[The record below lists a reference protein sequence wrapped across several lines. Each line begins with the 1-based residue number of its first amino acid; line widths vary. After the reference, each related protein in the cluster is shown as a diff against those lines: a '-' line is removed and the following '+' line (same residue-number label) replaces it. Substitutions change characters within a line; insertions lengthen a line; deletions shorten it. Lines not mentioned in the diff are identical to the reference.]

1 MAKPPVGKVVG
12 RAVFGPVNVGVLGA
26 GIAGAVALGLWPLAA
41 LGGVAYAALVATD
54 VASPQFWRKHVL
66 GRSAADGAE
75 VMPRVDRIGDAETRA
90 AAEAI
95 VKATDEIER
104 LSKQLP
110 ERVMRNVR
118 RTLDG
123 IDEMKRHA
131 GKLVV
136 RADELSRY
144 LATVDAA
151 DADAEVLRLD
161 ARAQAAADDA
171 SRVQYELAAQAAAE
185 RVRALADVRTAR
197 ARSLANLSR
206 IGAALRSIP
215 AKLMRV
221 RALDDQASDALT
233 GDVGTEVDRMNVEL
247 TAFEQTLSDLI
258 GGTLQ
263 ETA

>member
-1 MAKPPVGKVVG
+1 MPKPPVGKVVG
-12 RAVFGPVNVGVLGA
+12 RAVFGPLNVTVLGA
-26 GIAGAVALGLWPLAA
+26 GIAGAFALGLWPLAA

-54 VASPQFWRKHVL
+54 VANPQFWRKHVL
-66 GRSAADGAE
+66 GRGGDGAD
-75 VMPRVDRIGDAETRA
+75 VMPRPDRIGDAETRK
-90 AAEAI
+90 AAEGI
-95 VKATDEIER
+95 ATATGEIEQ
-104 LSKQLP
+104 LAKQLP

-131 GKLVV
+131 AKLVV

-144 LATVDAA
+144 LATIQWAEAEAEAAQLEARAA
-151 DADAEVLRLD
+151 DAGDA
-161 ARAQAAADDA
+161 A
-171 SRVQYELAAQAAAE
+171 SREQYQLAAEAAAE
-185 RVRALADVRTAR
+185 RLRALRDVRIAR

-247 TAFEQTLSDLI
+247 TAFEQTLADLV

-263 ETA
+263 EIA